1 LGRAFGAIAAIVK
14 IGKIGKIGAIS
25 KTGIANSIDLLH
37 KHFKPV
43 N

>member
-25 KTGIANSIDLLH
+25 KTGIANSIISRT
-37 KHFKPV
+37 
-43 N
+43 